1 MHAVSPTAGTAFTA
15 RERPARVQVMG
26 RVRAILSLTLL
37 FGVIACSRTPS
48 YEVVGQ
54 IVAIDPAR
62 QEITVKHGDIKGF
75 MPGMTMAFKV
85 KDAGVMSGK
94 EPGDLV
100 RATLVVEDTFGYLTR
115 VDVTGHAP
123 LTEPPPSRSAIDVLP
138 PGQQAPDVRLVD
150 QDGTERHLSEWR
162 GRVLAVTF
170 IYTRCPLP
178 DFCPLID
185 RQFLAAQREASAD
198 PQLRDRV
205 HLLSITLDPSFDT
218 PPVLLAHA
226 RQVGADPKAWTFATG
241 AAEDL
246 DRFGSRFGVS
256 VMRNDPSGA
265 EVIHNLRTAV
275 LDRDG
280 RLTTIFGGND
290 WSAADLLKELRRAA
304 GND

>member
-1 MHAVSPTAGTAFTA
+1 
-15 RERPARVQVMG
+15 MG
-26 RVRAILSLTLL
+26 RVRAILSLALL
-37 FGVIACSRTPS
+37 FGVTACSRKPS

-85 KDAGVMSGK
+85 KDPGVMTGK

-178 DFCPLID
+178 DFCPLMD
-185 RQFLAAQREASAD
+185 RQFLAAQREASVGPAIAG
-198 PQLRDRV
+198 P
-205 HLLSITLDPSFDT
+205 IAPALDHSGPVVRH
-218 PPVLLAHA
+218 PPVLP
-226 RQVGADPKAWTFATG
+226 GA
-241 AAEDL
+241 
-246 DRFGSRFGVS
+246 
-256 VMRNDPSGA
+256 
-265 EVIHNLRTAV
+265 
-275 LDRDG
+275 
-280 RLTTIFGGND
+280 
-290 WSAADLLKELRRAA
+290 RAA
-304 GND
+304 ARRRPEEHGLLPPGPLRIWIGSGRGSASR

>member
-1 MHAVSPTAGTAFTA
+1 M
-15 RERPARVQVMG
+15 
-26 RVRAILSLTLL
+26 
-37 FGVIACSRTPS
+37 
-48 YEVVGQ
+48 
-54 IVAIDPAR
+54 
-62 QEITVKHGDIKGF
+62 
-75 MPGMTMAFKV
+75 MT
-85 KDAGVMSGK
+85 GK

-178 DFCPLID
+178 DFCPLMD
-185 RQFLAAQREASAD
+185 RQFAAPPSAKRRRTRNCGTD
-198 PQLRDRV
+198 CTCSRSRWTRRSTRRRCFWRTRGSSALTRR
-205 HLLSITLDPSFDT
+205 HGLL
-218 PPVLLAHA
+218 PP
-226 RQVGADPKAWTFATG
+226 AT
-241 AAEDL
+241 AEDL

-290 WSAADLLKELRRAA
+290 WSAADLLKELRRAV
-304 GND
+304 GNE